1 MDYGASML
9 LAPAIALLLTWTVQ
23 QELSQAAAP
32 PELMS
37 LRSAKVFAAG
47 KPDEL
52 VSIASILLQAS
63 IAVAVASLLLPIL
76 YYFSIRTL
84 GSSRDA
90 LARHFP
96 WLTRG
101 YLALVVLVLAA
112 QAGVVAFGGV
122 AAFWSGAIRS
132 GFLLIVIGAFA
143 IGLLA
148 SAGSVLS
155 DLSRALAVEP
165 VQVTAVM
172 AGPELDGIVKRVQG
186 TATRLGVD
194 APDHILLGIEPNVF
208 ITAAPIRLRG
218 NGELQS
224 GTTLYLPMPLLRT
237 LSGAELDALLARELS
252 SMNESAAFTGKL
264 VPISAS
270 VTRVTSYVEREG
282 EQQQGAAAKLAR
294 IPANGFLSVM
304 QGALRAALR
313 RIREQRETEADRV
326 AAKLIEPKA
335 LFSALSKLAALNLRW
350 QSFRH
355 AYELYMLRG
364 QTRRNLS
371 LDFLA
376 HVAQYVAATGRTAMR
391 DALVQARTPHLFD
404 VNDTLAERATKH
416 SIQAEPIVLDIAAQ
430 LTLPPRASSTLAS
443 LEEQVTTFENEYFH
457 VPGRRVAVNQEESL
471 PAELAAVS

>member
-1 MDYGASML
+1 ML

-23 QELSQAAAP
+23 QEISQAVAR

-37 LRSAKVFAAG
+37 LRSAKVFAASE
-47 KPDEL
+47 PDEL
-52 VSIASILLQAS
+52 GSIASTLLQAS
-63 IAVAVASLLLPIL
+63 IAVALASLLLPTL
-76 YYFSIRTL
+76 YYLTIRTL
-84 GSSRDA
+84 GSNRDS

-101 YLALVVLVLAA
+101 YLVLVILVLAA
-112 QAGVVAFGGV
+112 QAGVVALGGV
-122 AAFWSGAIRS
+122 AAFWSGAIQS
-132 GFLLIVIGAFA
+132 GFVLIVIGAFA
-143 IGLLA
+143 IGLFA

-165 VQVTAVM
+165 VQVTAAV
-172 AGPELDGIVKRVQG
+172 AGPELDVFAKRVEG
-186 TATRLGVD
+186 IAKRLGVS
-194 APDHILLGIEPNVF
+194 APDRILMGIEPNVF
-208 ITAAPIRLRG
+208 VTAAPVRLRG
-218 NGELQS
+218 NGELQG
-224 GTTLYLPMPLLRT
+224 GTTLYLPMPLLRI
-237 LSGAELDALLARELS
+237 LSGPEMDALLARELS
-252 SMNESAAFTGKL
+252 SLNESAAFTGTL

-294 IPANGFLSVM
+294 IPANGFLAVI
-304 QGALRAALR
+304 QGALRTALR

-326 AAKLIEPKA
+326 AAKLIEPKT
-335 LFSALSKLAALNLRW
+335 LFSALSKVAALNVRW

-376 HVAQYVAATGRTAMR
+376 HVAQFVAATGRTTMR
-391 DALVQARTPHLFD
+391 DALAAARTPHTFD
-404 VNDTLAERATKH
+404 VNDTLTERASKH
-416 SIQAEPIVLDIAAQ
+416 SIQIEPIALDVTAQ

-457 VPGRRVAVNQEESL
+457 VPGRRVAVNQDESL
-471 PAELAAVS
+471 PAELAPVM